1 MARRKA
7 PEMTAEERD
16 RLRRIAEERRSERV
30 AASAIAVQDRAKA
43 WLQQQGLIVPGEP
56 VGKGLARLDQWRHAK
71 GYGVGQAAVA
81 DYRPTLR
88 QRQAAI
94 LPGIELEVEF

>member
-1 MARRKA
+1 MARRKG

-16 RLRRIAEERRSERV
+16 RLRRIAAEKCAERA
-30 AASAIAVQDRAKA
+30 AASALAAQDRAQA
-43 WLQQQGLIVPGEP
+43 WLAQQGLIVPGEP

-71 GYGVGQAAVA
+71 GYGVGKAAT

-88 QRQAAI
+88 QRQAAL
-94 LPGIELEVEF
+94 LPGIDVEVEF

>member
-1 MARRKA
+1 MARRRA

-16 RLRRIAEERRSERV
+16 RLRRIAEEKRAERV
-30 AASAIAVQDRAKA
+30 AASVIAAQDRAEA
-43 WLQQQGLIVPGEP
+43 WLQQQELIMPGEP
-56 VGKGLARLDQWRHAK
+56 VGKRLARLDQWRHAN
-71 GYGVGQAAVA
+71 GYGVGQAAT

-88 QRQAAI
+88 QRQGAL